1 VLKRLFVPVGL
12 IVLVVV
18 AGASGY
24 RFIEGWNWLDSV
36 YMSVITLAT
45 IGFGE
50 THPLSPAGRIFT
62 IGLIAVGLAAISYLV
77 TVAGRVMFEEV
88 LGPQFWRRRMQSQID
103 KLSGHYVL
111 CGCGRVG
118 RLVRREFE
126 AAGHPFVVVEREEA
140 HYRELVESGVLALH
154 ADATTDQILIDAG
167 IERAKGVVTA
177 LPDDA
182 SNLYVVI
189 TAHDLN
195 PNIPIVARAETEAVE
210 KRLRRAG
217 ATRVISPN
225 AIGGRAMAHAL
236 LQPEVLDFL
245 NLATARSD
253 FQMQIEQVLVQDQSA
268 MARDRAQVT
277 LMRDRFRVS
286 VIAMRKAGAS
296 SFEMPAG
303 AMPIE
308 SGDVMIVVGGREE
321 CTAIS
326 KHCEG

>member
-1 VLKRLFVPVGL
+1 
-12 IVLVVV
+12 
-18 AGASGY
+18 
-24 RFIEGWNWLDSV
+24 
-36 YMSVITLAT
+36 
-45 IGFGE
+45 
-50 THPLSPAGRIFT
+50 
-62 IGLIAVGLAAISYLV
+62 
-77 TVAGRVMFEEV
+77 
-88 LGPQFWRRRMQSQID
+88 
-103 KLSGHYVL
+103 
-111 CGCGRVG
+111 
-118 RLVRREFE
+118 
-126 AAGHPFVVVEREEA
+126 
-140 HYRELVESGVLALH
+140 
-154 ADATTDQILIDAG
+154 
-167 IERAKGVVTA
+167 VVTA

-253 FQMQIEQVLVQDQSA
+253 FQVQIEQVRVQDQSP
-268 MARDRAQVT
+268 MARDQAQVT

-286 VIAMRKAGAS
+286 VIAMRKAGGS